1 MNNYVVV
8 SFVSFIASLS
18 SIIFTL
24 LAYKKNERQEHK
36 KEGKNEGI
44 ILSDIGYIKACVD
57 RVDKNLNKLDDKYND
72 LSERIVKTEE
82 QIYALEKRVDLLE
95 GG

>member
-1 MNNYVVV
+1 MNYNIIV

-18 SIIFTL
+18 SIIFAL
-24 LAYKKNERQEHK
+24 LAYKKTERQEHK

-57 RVDKNLNKLDDKYND
+57 RVDKNLTKLDEKYKNIV
-72 LSERIVKTEE
+72 ERLVKTEE
-82 QIYALEKRVDLLE
+82 QITGLSKRVDLLE